1 MTTEKLRGFVAWHP
15 FCGEWGR
22 VDHGHFWFDKH
33 KAEKEVGCLKRLYGP
48 NLDHSRWRVR
58 EVELRFVEEEKKKME
73 NMIPWKKPEERPEV
87 GRDCLILVPSIVGGM
102 LFYIGRIA
110 EESQQWLTTD
120 DGEDVPFE
128 VVYLWVYLDEALF
141 PTPEW
146 VKK

>member
-1 MTTEKLRGFVAWHP
+1 
-15 FCGEWGR
+15 
-22 VDHGHFWFDKH
+22 
-33 KAEKEVGCLKRLYGP
+33 
-48 NLDHSRWRVR
+48 
-58 EVELRFVEEEKKKME
+58 ME

-128 VVYLWVYLDEALF
+128 VVYRWVYLDEALF